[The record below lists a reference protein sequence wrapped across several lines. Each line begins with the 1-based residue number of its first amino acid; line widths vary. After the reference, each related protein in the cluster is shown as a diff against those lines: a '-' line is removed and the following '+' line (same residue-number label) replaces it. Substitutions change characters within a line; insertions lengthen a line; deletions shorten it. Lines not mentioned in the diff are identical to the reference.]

1 MNSMTDPSHPKQN
14 SGQALGV
21 TVRLKPAGPADQPVL
36 VNYTH
41 VGLAEGLAYLDF
53 GFLEPA
59 LLGAVVQRVKQGEA
73 LPEHLEGARSARVA
87 LPLDSVVRLYQ
98 QLQQVLVGLPSRKPK
113 HS

>member
-1 MNSMTDPSHPKQN
+1 MTDPSHPKQN

-41 VGLAEGLAYLDF
+41 VGLGEGLAYLDF

-59 LLGAVVQRVKQGEA
+59 LLGAVVIMLIRRTV
-73 LPEHLEGARSARVA
+73 LETAPRRGAS
-87 LPLDSVVRLYQ
+87 
-98 QLQQVLVGLPSRKPK
+98 
-113 HS
+113 